1 MKKITIYDL
10 AELSGVSAS
19 AVSAILNGNWKK
31 RRISAK
37 LAEKVTRIAE
47 EQGYAINRQASML
60 RSKKSHVIGMIIPKY
75 DNRYFGSIAERFEE
89 MARERGLLPIITCT
103 RRRPE
108 LEIEAVK
115 AMLSWQVDW
124 VVATGATN
132 PDKISALCQQAGVPT
147 VNLDLPGSLS
157 PSVISDNYGG
167 AKALTH
173 KILANSA
180 RRRGELAPLTFIGGR
195 SSDHNTSERLRG
207 FHDAHRELGL
217 SVPQANILAPGYSKG
232 RVARSPSRV
241 EAPSRVPR
249 TISAVTCW
257 AQPAP
262 SCHVPVT
269 RSEMRPALTPAAP
282 NSLRVR
288 SLTASART
296 GPKGL

>member
-1 MKKITIYDL
+1 
-10 AELSGVSAS
+10 
-19 AVSAILNGNWKK
+19 
-31 RRISAK
+31 
-37 LAEKVTRIAE
+37 
-47 EQGYAINRQASML
+47 
-60 RSKKSHVIGMIIPKY
+60 MIIPKY

-115 AMLSWQVDW
+115 AMLSGRL
-124 VVATGATN
+124 TGWSRPGRPIRIKFPRYASRRACQRS
-132 PDKISALCQQAGVPT
+132 ISTCRA
-147 VNLDLPGSLS
+147 LS

-173 KILANSA
+173 KITANSA

-232 RVARSPSRV
+232 HV
-241 EAPSRVPR
+241 EDCLQERFGSEKTLLQGIFVNS
-249 TISAVTCW
+249 TISLEGVVRWLSQVGLTGSEQPPMGCFDWDPLSTCW
-257 AQPAP
+257 GTI
-262 SCHVPVT
+262 STWC
-269 RSEMRPALTPAAP
+269 S
-282 NSLRVR
+282 
-288 SLTASART
+288 RT
-296 GPKGL
+296 CRRCWTLFFDY

>member
-232 RVARSPSRV
+232 
-241 EAPSRVPR
+241 
-249 TISAVTCW
+249 
-257 AQPAP
+257 
-262 SCHVPVT
+262 HV
-269 RSEMRPALTPAAP
+269 RPACRSGLAARRRCCRGYLLTRRYPW
-282 NSLRVR
+282 
-288 SLTASART
+288 
-296 GPKGL
+296 KGLCAGCRRWV